1 MLDLAADK
9 DEFIK
14 ALLGRL
20 KARLSITG
28 ESERHFAARIGSSDA
43 LFKNLRKGS
52 MPTVDRLDAILR
64 ELGLH
69 LSIGAPPVS
78 SATPQQMQLDG
89 DEYAH
94 IPLHE
99 AMLAAGS
106 GYHNAGEAIVDHLA
120 FRRDWLTR
128 MGVTISAARVARV
141 RGDSN
146 QPTLWDGDM
155 VLIDTSKRDPAIRR
169 KGASDQRR
177 SPFYA
182 LIDSGEARV
191 KRIERPSPDVMMLIS
206 DNPDFPPELRH
217 GDQLTDITITG
228 RVIWSGHSFKDL

>member
-1 MLDLAADK
+1 MTAEHILFAQI
-9 DEFIK
+9 E
-14 ALLGRL
+14 
-20 KARLSITG
+20 AR
-28 ESERHFAARIGSSDA
+28 RI
-43 LFKNLRKGS
+43 
-52 MPTVDRLDAILR
+52 
-64 ELGLH
+64 ELGLSQAQ
-69 LSIGAPPVS
+69 LGQKAFGSAS
-78 SATPQQMQLDG
+78 SAAIQNLKRGSDPRYQNLKSLADALDFELYFGPRRETADISTVALDG

-99 AMLAAGS
+99 AMLAAGP

-128 MGVTISAARVARV
+128 MNVTISAARLARV